1 VPTEPRGLSALARD
15 VRRELARSGRVLVVL
30 DDDPTGSQSVA
41 GVPVLT
47 TWEDA
52 DVDWALGRHT
62 AAIYVLTNARSLP
75 AREAADLNRE
85 IVARFLTRAAAADVR
100 PTFVSRSDSTLRG
113 HFPLETDTIRETLEA
128 NGHRGVDGTILLLAF
143 PDAGRVTIGSTHYV
157 RGQDTLL
164 PVSETEFAQDAT
176 FGFATSYLPAYVE
189 QKSAGRVAQGDVVR
203 VTLADLRGDG
213 RAARRMLTRARDNAH
228 IVVDAEDDR
237 DLLLFAAALNDVE
250 AAGKSF
256 IYRSGPQFVRARIGQ
271 EAPAPMRPRPPCDH
285 SDAHGLVVVG
295 SHTAVTTRQLQTL
308 RRSRELA
315 EIELDV
321 ARTLDDRGGGYLD
334 ELAEALADSVRRSD
348 TVIST
353 SRALVRGRD
362 EDDSLDIARRVSE
375 ALVRVVRGA
384 CARVQPCFVVA
395 KGGITASDVAKH
407 ALGIRRAMVEG
418 PVLDGIVSVW
428 QPADGIMRGRPFVV
442 FAGNVGDDDSL
453 VEVID
458 KLGGHRPAGVDV
470 AAGG

>member
-1 VPTEPRGLSALARD
+1 
-15 VRRELARSGRVLVVL
+15 
-30 DDDPTGSQSVA
+30 
-41 GVPVLT
+41 
-47 TWEDA
+47 
-52 DVDWALGRHT
+52 
-62 AAIYVLTNARSLP
+62 
-75 AREAADLNRE
+75 
-85 IVARFLTRAAAADVR
+85 
-100 PTFVSRSDSTLRG
+100 
-113 HFPLETDTIRETLEA
+113 
-128 NGHRGVDGTILLLAF
+128 
-143 PDAGRVTIGSTHYV
+143 
-157 RGQDTLL
+157 
-164 PVSETEFAQDAT
+164 
-176 FGFATSYLPAYVE
+176 
-189 QKSAGRVAQGDVVR
+189 
-203 VTLADLRGDG
+203 
-213 RAARRMLTRARDNAH
+213 MLTRARDNAH